1 MTKKEF
7 KEKMADIKRRFCD
20 LEDEKKRLKIEYADS
35 IDGPYKHL
43 VGKWV
48 TATYRDFEKER
59 TITGFWKGIEVTNG
73 SLIKVEVYKPKKDGS
88 PSSRV
93 DYQYITELVN
103 VVEVE

>member
-1 MTKKEF
+1 MTKQEF
-7 KEKMADIKRRFCD
+7 NEKMANIQRRLCD
-20 LEDEKKRLKIEYADS
+20 LEDEKKRLKIEFADS

-48 TATYRDFEKER
+48 TATYRNFNAEGR
-59 TITGFWKGIEVTNG
+59 ITGFWKGVEVTMG
-73 SLIKVEVYKPKKDGS
+73 SLIKVVVYKPKKNGS
-88 PSSRV
+88 LSSRV